1 MLSFVLRKMSSRYVT
16 YCCDPLQCHKRRRTS
31 GGSYNLRCVPITL
44 INKFPS
50 LQLTAKHKICP
61 ACRIKLY
68 KLPSENVP
76 VAEHCRDAGT
86 SSGAVASVILP
97 SDIVPGQPEDA
108 EVSEVVPASDEM
120 GVETEVSYNAVVSEA
135 VTVSDEFSVETEVP
149 NEVPAP
155 DELGVEAQSGESF
168 DAFIT
173 EEGTSQSGNDKS
185 ECSWADAECE
195 VIGQLKEKFNSTVKR
210 SEKVRILTIL
220 PKSWSVRKIMK
231 EFGASNYMARQA
243 KQLVQ
248 EKGILSNPNPKPGKT
263 LSPTIEEHVVAVYL
277 SDDVSR
283 MMPGRKDCVSFMT
296 AEGKRESRQKR
307 LLLCSL
313 KEAYEHLKSL
323 HPSDKVGFSTFAS
336 LRPKE
341 CVLAGSSGTHSVCV
355 CTLHQNTKLMFLGS
369 KLPTLSQKTIT
380 HYRHCLA
387 AIMCNPPSSDCY
399 MGKCTQCPGTDKLH
413 EQLQE
418 IMDVNMVD
426 SVQYQQWTQTDRS
439 SLITIVQTDEEFL
452 EEFIAM
458 LKKLKYHDYIAK
470 QQSSFVNELK
480 ENLKSDEY
488 LVIADFSENYT
499 CIVQDAIQSYH
510 WHSTHVTIHPFL
522 CYYQDKNGHL
532 LHKCYVIISESTE
545 HDTIAVHL
553 FQKKL
558 VQYLTDTF
566 KTRPNKIFY
575 VSDGCAAQYKNRKN
589 FYLPMPPFQ
598 RF

>member
-1 MLSFVLRKMSSRYVT
+1 MSSRYVT

-44 INKFPS
+44 IKKFPS

-108 EVSEVVPASDEM
+108 QVSEVVPASDEM

-195 VIGQLKEKFNSTVKR
+195 VIGQLKEKFNYTVKR

-248 EKGILSNPNPKPGKT
+248 EKGILSSPNPKPGKT

-341 CVLAGSSGTHSVCV
+341 CVLAGSSAADGIAGTV
-355 CTLHQNTKLMFLGS
+355 K
-369 KLPTLSQKTIT
+369 
-380 HYRHCLA
+380 RLA
-387 AIMCNPPSSDCY
+387 AKASLQRPDGNQILNAMQLYEFATSEI
-399 MGKCTQCPGTDKLH
+399 PG
-413 EQLQE
+413 
-418 IMDVNMVD
+418 M
-426 SVQYQQWTQTDRS
+426 
-439 SLITIVQTDEEFL
+439 
-452 EEFIAM
+452 
-458 LKKLKYHDYIAK
+458 
-470 QQSSFVNELK
+470 SF
-480 ENLKSDEY
+480 
-488 LVIADFSENYT
+488 
-499 CIVQDAIQSYH
+499 
-510 WHSTHVTIHPFL
+510 
-522 CYYQDKNGHL
+522 
-532 LHKCYVIISESTE
+532 CYVTSQEYDDEATLLYARFDQSATIRGTQSFHCFKPINTTMVEVKHYSNSTQVYKKRVMKHISHT
-545 HDTIAVHL
+545 A
-553 FQKKL
+553 
-558 VQYLTDTF
+558 
-566 KTRPNKIFY
+566 
-575 VSDGCAAQYKNRKN
+575 
-589 FYLPMPPFQ
+589 
-598 RF
+598 

>member
-1 MLSFVLRKMSSRYVT
+1 MDETEREKVCYYMACYHMHV
-16 YCCDPLQCHKRRRTS
+16 
-31 GGSYNLRCVPITL
+31 SYT
-44 INKFPS
+44 
-50 LQLTAKHKICP
+50 
-61 ACRIKLY
+61 
-68 KLPSENVP
+68 
-76 VAEHCRDAGT
+76 
-86 SSGAVASVILP
+86 
-97 SDIVPGQPEDA
+97 
-108 EVSEVVPASDEM
+108 ASDEM

-135 VTVSDEFSVETEVP
+135 VTVSDEISVETEVP

-220 PKSWSVRKIMK
+220 PKSWSVRNIMK
-231 EFGASNYMARQA
+231 EFGASNNMARQA
-243 KQLVQ
+243 KKLVQ
-248 EKGILSNPNPKPGKT
+248 EKGILSSPNPKPGKT
-263 LSPTIEEHVVAVYL
+263 LSPTIEDHVVAVYL

-283 MMPGRKDCVSFMT
+283 VMPGRKDCVSFMT
-296 AEGKRESRQKR
+296 AEGKRESCQKR

-336 LRPKE
+336 LRLKE

-369 KLPTLSQKTIT
+369 KLPALSQKTIT

-399 MGKCTQCPGTDKLH
+399 MGKCTQCPGTDELH

-426 SVQYQQWTQTDRS
+426 SVQYQQ
-439 SLITIVQTDEEFL
+439 
-452 EEFIAM
+452 
-458 LKKLKYHDYIAK
+458 
-470 QQSSFVNELK
+470 
-480 ENLKSDEY
+480 
-488 LVIADFSENYT
+488 
-499 CIVQDAIQSYH
+499 
-510 WHSTHVTIHPFL
+510 
-522 CYYQDKNGHL
+522 
-532 LHKCYVIISESTE
+532 
-545 HDTIAVHL
+545 
-553 FQKKL
+553 
-558 VQYLTDTF
+558 
-566 KTRPNKIFY
+566 
-575 VSDGCAAQYKNRKN
+575 
-589 FYLPMPPFQ
+589 
-598 RF
+598 

>member
-1 MLSFVLRKMSSRYVT
+1 MSSRYVT

-44 INKFPS
+44 IKKFPS

-248 EKGILSNPNPKPGKT
+248 EKGILSSPNPKPGKT

-323 HPSDKVGFSTFAS
+323 HPSDKATSVTSLATAPDDVPAS
-336 LRPKE
+336 LQ
-341 CVLAGSSGTHSVCV
+341 CSATGTFS
-355 CTLHQNTKLMFLGS
+355 LGS
-369 KLPTLSQKTIT
+369 L
-380 HYRHCLA
+380 
-387 AIMCNPPSSDCY
+387 
-399 MGKCTQCPGTDKLH
+399 
-413 EQLQE
+413 
-418 IMDVNMVD
+418 
-426 SVQYQQWTQTDRS
+426 
-439 SLITIVQTDEEFL
+439 
-452 EEFIAM
+452 
-458 LKKLKYHDYIAK
+458 
-470 QQSSFVNELK
+470 
-480 ENLKSDEY
+480 
-488 LVIADFSENYT
+488 
-499 CIVQDAIQSYH
+499 
-510 WHSTHVTIHPFL
+510 
-522 CYYQDKNGHL
+522 
-532 LHKCYVIISESTE
+532 
-545 HDTIAVHL
+545 
-553 FQKKL
+553 
-558 VQYLTDTF
+558 
-566 KTRPNKIFY
+566 
-575 VSDGCAAQYKNRKN
+575 
-589 FYLPMPPFQ
+589 
-598 RF
+598 